1 MHAADEATDHVTER
15 HRATVARRRQEILE
29 ATCEILS
36 KRGFAATRIADVARL
51 LDISTGLV
59 HYHFATK
66 DELLVEAFRYAA
78 EAELRALRDLAAVDL
93 PPRERLETVIAEFF
107 PRGEFRSWRLWI
119 EGWGEALRSDRFR
132 VMSRELDEAW
142 IGILTDTI
150 SEGVASGDFTCAD
163 PRGSAWRLSCLIE
176 GLAIQQ
182 VAHGGTIDGTEMR
195 LLVDVALAAE
205 VGGA

>member
-1 MHAADEATDHVTER
+1 M
-15 HRATVARRRQEILE
+15 
-29 ATCEILS
+29 
-36 KRGFAATRIADVARL
+36 AATRIADVARL

-78 EAELRALRDLAAVDL
+78 EAELRALRALAAVDL

-107 PRGEFRSWRLWI
+107 PRGEFRRWRLWI

-150 SEGVASGDFTCAD
+150 SEGVTSGDFTCAA

-176 GLAIQQ
+176 GRAIQQ
-182 VAHGGTIDGTEMR
+182 GAHGGTIDGTKMR
-195 LLVDVALAAE
+195 RLVDVALAAE